1 MSDTFK
7 QEKLT
12 DFTVIRNSIFKD
24 KTLSA
29 KAKGVACQLLSLPP
43 DWDYSVKGLVTLFND
58 GEASIRSA
66 LTELE
71 EHGYL
76 CREQYREEG
85 KFSKSRYVITDM
97 LKSEKP
103 FVENPLAEKPIAGNP
118 AQYNTKELNTKEL
131 YISEF
136 EKLWSIYPRKQ
147 GKENA
152 LKHYIKA
159 RKDGT
164 TYEEVEQGIISYIR
178 YLQAEQTESQYIKM
192 GSTFFSQKAWR
203 DDWTIKAKKPTS
215 FMEMAMADWGNR

>member
-29 KAKGVACQLLSLPP
+29 KAKGMACQLLSLPP

-66 LTELE
+66 LSELE

-76 CREQYREEG
+76 RREQYREEG

-103 FVENPLAEKPIAGNP
+103 FVENPLAENP
-118 AQYNTKELNTKEL
+118 SAENHAQYNTKELNTKESNTKRYVFIKPAIEDIED
-131 YISEF
+131 YIN
-136 EKLWSIYPRKQ
+136 EKGYRVDAHKFYDYYESNGWKV
-147 GKENA
+147 GKNPMKDWKAAIRNWARNDYDKPKESKGSGNPWWDA
-152 LKHYIKA
+152 LQN
-159 RKDGT
+159 G
-164 TYEEVEQGIISYIR
+164 G
-178 YLQAEQTESQYIKM
+178 
-192 GSTFFSQKAWR
+192 F
-203 DDWTIKAKKPTS
+203 
-215 FMEMAMADWGNR
+215 